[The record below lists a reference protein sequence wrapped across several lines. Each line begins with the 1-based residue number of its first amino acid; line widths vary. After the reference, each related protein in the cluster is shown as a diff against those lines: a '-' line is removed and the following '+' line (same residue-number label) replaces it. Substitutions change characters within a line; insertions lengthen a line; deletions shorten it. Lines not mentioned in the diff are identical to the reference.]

1 MNSDTFC
8 VNPWITLHAKFNEG
22 MNPCCLFKTVLKYD
36 TVDKYVNSEE
46 LKSIKNRLVDGE
58 KIPECVVCW
67 NHEQSGHVSKRQR
80 DNKTY
85 GKIFKIL
92 NKDLTKPTNKF
103 VEYYIRLGNHCNIR
117 CTSCSDQYST
127 GWASENKKFNLP
139 TRPVVLLPK
148 DSDVWQ
154 NLKDHAN
161 TVGAIEFIGG
171 EPFMMCL
178 DQQVDLL
185 KWLVDNNHAKH
196 IRIKYNTN
204 GTRLPTEQ
212 LLFWSKFKAVELN
225 ISVDGIGK
233 QFEYLRFPAKWD
245 ELNSNVK
252 FYQDLRNTV
261 PNLELTIITTVSILN
276 IGYIE
281 EILDYCRS
289 SDLKLFLNMLD
300 RPAVLNLYNFDT
312 NVKSWIS
319 SRIQH
324 IDHPVIKNIVENLN
338 QRIST
343 VNSQSLL
350 NFLAPLDQRR
360 NLNMSDAFPELI
372 KFLHDNLN

>member
-1 MNSDTFC
+1 MNPDTFC

-22 MNPCCLFKTVLKYD
+22 MNPCCLFKNVFKYN
-36 TVDKYVNSEE
+36 TVDEYVNSEE
-46 LKSIKNRLVDGE
+46 LKSIKESLVAGE

-67 NHEQSGHVSKRQR
+67 NHEQRGHVSKRQR

-85 GKIFKIL
+85 DKIFKLL
-92 NKDLTKPTNKF
+92 NRDLTKPANKF
-103 VEYYIRLGNHCNIR
+103 VEYYIRLGNYCNLR
-117 CTSCSDQYST
+117 CTSCNDQYST
-127 GWASENKKFNLP
+127 GWASENKKFNLLSSP
-139 TRPVVLLPK
+139 AVLLSE

-154 NLKDHAN
+154 NLKDHAS

-178 DQQVDLL
+178 DQQTDLL
-185 KWLVDNNHAKH
+185 KWLVDNNHAQH

-245 ELNSNVK
+245 ELNSNVR
-252 FYQDLRNTV
+252 FYQNLRNNV

-281 EILDYCRS
+281 EILDYCQS
-289 SDLKLFLNMLD
+289 HDLKLFLNMLD
-300 RPAVLNLYNFDT
+300 RPAVLNLYNFDV
-312 NVKSWIS
+312 NIKSWIA

-338 QRIST
+338 QQVST
-343 VNSQSLL
+343 GNGRSLL
-350 NFLAPLDQRR
+350 NFLEPLDQRR
-360 NLNMSDAFPELI
+360 NLDMSDTFPELI
-372 KFLHDNLN
+372 KFLRDNSN